1 MHFEAAWDTRDALL
15 CEDEVWLEADDV
27 FTDLLDVLLLHLQDA
42 GKVLLTSDLNIS
54 LALSL
59 LVLQGAVQQH
69 NTGILDHSAHARVG
83 HVLVYHHTSEHARV
97 LDDPTGNLDKHIN
110 TEDEAELGLHRKTN
124 IKKYTLTLTFS
135 TLAYFLMSIS
145 LRPFSSIST
154 VLTASRAMLQAM
166 SDQRLRALVLM
177 AELMIFSIISL
188 SLTSTGVLGGGE
200 ESC

>member
-1 MHFEAAWDTRDALL
+1 M
-15 CEDEVWLEADDV
+15 
-27 FTDLLDVLLLHLQDA
+27 Q
-42 GKVLLTSDLNIS
+42 
-54 LALSL
+54 
-59 LVLQGAVQQH
+59 
-69 NTGILDHSAHARVG
+69 
-83 HVLVYHHTSEHARV
+83 
-97 LDDPTGNLDKHIN
+97 NLDCM
-110 TEDEAELGLHRKTN
+110 TLTD
-124 IKKYTLTLTFS
+124 TLTLTFS

-200 ESC
+200 GWRRDCCYTNMSVKAVAT